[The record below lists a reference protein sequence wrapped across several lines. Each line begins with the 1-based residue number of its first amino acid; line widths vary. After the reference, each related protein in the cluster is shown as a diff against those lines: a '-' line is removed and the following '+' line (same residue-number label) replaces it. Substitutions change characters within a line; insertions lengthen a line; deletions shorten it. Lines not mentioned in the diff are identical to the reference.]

1 MDQWISQ
8 RQAAERYGVTSQTIR
23 NWMLRHP
30 GEVRMMKSGTFKF
43 YHVSDLDRLEASMFV
58 SGLN

>member
-23 NWMLRHP
+23 LWMLRHP
-30 GEVRMMKSGTFKF
+30 DSVRVMKAGTFKF
-43 YHVSDLDRLEASMFV
+43 YQVSDLDKLEASMFV
-58 SGLN
+58 SGSN